1 MFNEHKAIAKTH
13 RDGQFFKTRLLSWAQ
28 RILIVVAGG
37 MMAFSVL
44 FYKITAWTFTLSV
57 MMQAA
62 IYFIVPLLIAA
73 CVEALIILSAHA
85 VNQNRRN
92 VLAWVTLIFSTGVS
106 AIGGTLFFGKL
117 GEGQDPFVQLAFHA
131 FGILVPVMQI
141 MYELNQDNI
150 TSFIT
155 QAIDTQT
162 LDTHILHTQTQS
174 NIAELQFDARQ
185 HSMQSDQVR
194 NQIASLSDGYVIAQ
208 VTGVTTPEGEETI
221 ITEVDE
227 PSSPL
232 WEMLKELQEQMKQQQ
247 QPLQIESPNAAVL
260 NEILFR
266 LEALET
272 AKQSV
277 TVETEQSLD
286 MAETEELFRDS
297 DRNNTRTTDRLAFVS
312 YQQSVPKQSPV
323 HQEPIETVVETTP
336 VTVNET
342 AAKRS
347 SAAKRNDVID
357 WANALS
363 DEERARYSGPKGKQ
377 LRKEIAAKTF
387 HCNDMTVKRALEN
400 GRK

>member
-1 MFNEHKAIAKTH
+1 
-13 RDGQFFKTRLLSWAQ
+13 
-28 RILIVVAGG
+28 VA
-37 MMAFSVL
+37 
-44 FYKITAWTFTLSV
+44 
-57 MMQAA
+57 
-62 IYFIVPLLIAA
+62 
-73 CVEALIILSAHA
+73 
-85 VNQNRRN
+85 
-92 VLAWVTLIFSTGVS
+92 LIFSTGVS

-323 HQEPIETVVETTP
+323 HQEPIETVVQTAPE
-336 VTVNET
+336 TVNET
-342 AAKRS
+342 AAKQS
-347 SAAKRNDVID
+347 PAAKRTDVID

-377 LRKEIAAKTF
+377 LRKEIAKETF
-387 HCNDMTVKRALEN
+387 HCNDITVKRALEN
-400 GRK
+400 VRK